1 MAKNL
6 RQPVE
11 WISLLWWMLIRR
23 YFRTDRNNNLDVW
36 AAISAWNA
44 LVIYL
49 FSFGSCTLCISLCIP
64 HIHTLELCCCSC
76 DSANCISQNPL
87 PGGSIR
93 FCQRDAI
100 KGNWKWNTAGRV
112 FIPVFQLLLQYFS
125 CRQLALAT
133 GFFCTPQQL
142 CYTSEIQQISFR
154 RDGQRRVRPCAPTLK
169 AMSFLRSPSTRLCG
183 GSLPHKSL
191 SIEQSKGATSL
202 SSWFLII
209 ISFLLLGFPRPLHII
224 WFLQFSIFNY
234 IKHFLLTWLLSLGI
248 NSLH

>member
-1 MAKNL
+1 
-6 RQPVE
+6 
-11 WISLLWWMLIRR
+11 MLIRR

-44 LVIYL
+44 PVIYL
-49 FSFGSCTLCISLCIP
+49 FSFGSCTLCISLCTP

-100 KGNWKWNTAGRV
+100 KGNWKWNTGGRV

-142 CYTSEIQQISFR
+142 CYTSEIPADQFP
-154 RDGQRRVRPCAPTLK
+154 VWRPEE
-169 AMSFLRSPSTRLCG
+169 SEERSSQAVP
-183 GSLPHKSL
+183 
-191 SIEQSKGATSL
+191 
-202 SSWFLII
+202 
-209 ISFLLLGFPRPLHII
+209 PRPQGHVLPQNSKHKVIWREPPPQKSEYWTVKRGHLSELLVSDNHIVSSA
-224 WFLQFSIFNY
+224 WFSQAFAHYLISPVLNF
-234 IKHFLLTWLLSLGI
+234 
-248 NSLH
+248 